1 MKAGE
6 ALVTLRVNISV
17 SVNGTFD
24 IFNVVCKLTLKVCI
38 EPILNGTKKMTLT
51 VCVNKTLLNFASNL
65 VLS

>member
-24 IFNVVCKLTLKVCI
+24 IFNATSEQKHATALNSFLNVKLCSQ
-38 EPILNGTKKMTLT
+38 GTSAFP
-51 VCVNKTLLNFASNL
+51 FASNNKNGKK
-65 VLS
+65 